1 MAKRKANSIAE
12 TGMWNAYEYSV
23 KRVARTNKSAIIT
36 TPRELAALFRE
47 FADAEMSEALFVV
60 SFGGRNNLLGIH
72 RVYTGTATGTSVRIG
87 ELMRSALMMGA
98 VGLALVHNHPSGDS
112 EASNEDIGLTSEV
125 AKAASL
131 LDLSFIDHLVV
142 GANGAFTSIRS
153 QKPNI
158 FDAEDSRLAVIGGSN

>member
-23 KRVARTNKSAIIT
+23 KRTARSNKSAVIT
-36 TPRELAALFRE
+36 SPRDLAALFRE

-72 RVYTGTATGTSVRIG
+72 RIYSGTATGTSVRIG
-87 ELMRSALMMGA
+87 ELLRSALMMGA
-98 VGLALVHNHPSGDS
+98 VGMALVHNHPSGDHQPS
-112 EASNEDIGLTSEV
+112 DEDIRLTADV
-125 AKAASL
+125 AKAATL
-131 LDLSFIDHLVV
+131 LDVQFLDHLVV

-153 QKPNI
+153 QKPSM
-158 FDAEDSRLAVIGGSN
+158 FEDSTLN

>member
-23 KRVARTNKSAIIT
+23 KRTVRSNKSAVIT
-36 TPRELAALFRE
+36 SPRDLAALFRE

-72 RVYTGTATGTSVRIG
+72 RIYSGTATGTSVRIG
-87 ELMRSALMMGA
+87 ELLRSALMMGA
-98 VGLALVHNHPSGDS
+98 VGMALVHNHPSGDHQPS
-112 EASNEDIGLTSEV
+112 DEDIRLTADV
-125 AKAASL
+125 AKAATL
-131 LDLSFIDHLVV
+131 LDVQFLDHLVV

-153 QKPNI
+153 QKPSM
-158 FDAEDSRLAVIGGSN
+158 FEDSTLN

>member
-23 KRVARTNKSAIIT
+23 KRTSRSNKSAVIT
-36 TPRELAALFRE
+36 SPRDLAALFRE

-72 RVYTGTATGTSVRIG
+72 RIYSGTATGTSVRIG
-87 ELMRSALMMGA
+87 ELLRSALMMGA
-98 VGLALVHNHPSGDS
+98 VGLALVHNHPSGDHQPS
-112 EASNEDIGLTSEV
+112 DEDIRLTADV
-125 AKAASL
+125 AKAATL
-131 LDLSFIDHLVV
+131 LDVQFLDHLVV

-153 QKPNI
+153 QKPSM
-158 FDAEDSRLAVIGGSN
+158 FEDSTLN

>member
-23 KRVARTNKSAIIT
+23 KRTSRSNKSAVIT
-36 TPRELAALFRE
+36 SPRDLAALFRE

-72 RVYTGTATGTSVRIG
+72 RIYSGTATGTSVRVG
-87 ELMRSALMMGA
+87 ELLRSALMMGA
-98 VGLALVHNHPSGDS
+98 VGMALVHNHPSGDHQPS
-112 EASNEDIGLTSEV
+112 DEDIRLTADV
-125 AKAASL
+125 AKAATL
-131 LDLSFIDHLVV
+131 LDVQFLDHLVV

-153 QKPNI
+153 QKPSM
-158 FDAEDSRLAVIGGSN
+158 FEDSTLN